1 MADLGKIFIFEKN
14 PIHLQQ
20 YASSFEELGF
30 FFFGTDNLYSLI
42 QYAKEVKP
50 DIVIIHVPK
59 FHTLSEADISN
70 IEAILCKSD
79 CPSIYIN
86 QHISSN
92 HSSHFNYWDFENE
105 SISYGQILDVI
116 KQTAHK
122 KTFH

>member
-50 DIVIIHVPK
+50 DVVIIHVPEN
-59 FHTLSEADISN
+59 HTLSENDIDK
-70 IEAILCKSD
+70 IENMLCKNG
-79 CPSIYIN
+79 CPNIYIN
-86 QHISSN
+86 QHIHSN
-92 HSSHFNYWDFENE
+92 YSPNFNYWDFDKDITYEQVL
-105 SISYGQILDVI
+105 SII
-116 KQTAHK
+116 KQAMLN